1 MPSTRRAPFSLGN
14 VRISTKSLD
23 VANVRRTAR
32 QRLTRWTS
40 VAVLATL
47 GLTVSAYGQ
56 STDLVSNTGAAPHLS
71 VNVGNVP
78 SGRITQGFTTGDN
91 LNGYNL
97 SSVGL
102 RIALDYR
109 DPGESVVVAIHEYD
123 SGALI
128 DTLRTPSSLT
138 IDSVN
143 NFTASA
149 GVTLRRSTRYFLN
162 FVGTGNQV
170 DDIAIA
176 TTESSNETGLQ
187 GWSIENGFR
196 FDGTINP
203 SALTMMLKVRGSA
216 RQNTPATGTVAIAGT
231 ARVGRELSA
240 SLSNVADA
248 DGLTSPS
255 YSYQWVRVDGMTET
269 DITDA
274 TSSAYTLAADDE
286 GKTVKVKVTF
296 QDDVGNNE
304 TLTSDAYPS
313 VGTIAAAS
321 ADATLRGLTL
331 TGDGN
336 NVPLSPMF
344 AGTTTSYTA
353 DVGLN
358 VATVTIAATENHS
371 GASVV
376 YEPTGSD
383 LGASGHQV
391 ALAFGAN
398 VLKAIVTAENGTI
411 NTYTITVTRAL
422 PSLSIADASAT
433 EGSPIEFTVT
443 LSAAISDEVTVEYA
457 TSSGTATQDTDYT
470 EATGTLTIIA
480 TTTTASFTVDTTH
493 DTTVEN
499 DETFTVMLSTPSD
512 NANISTNSATG
523 TILNDDKPG
532 LSITDAS
539 GTEGSAIE
547 FTVTLSAAISDE
559 VTVEYATTSGTA
571 TQDTDYTAATGTL
584 TIATTTTASFTVA
597 TTHDTTVESNETF
610 TVTLSNQSSNAT
622 ISTNSATGTINDD
635 DDARPSLSIADASAT
650 EGSPVSFTVTLSAAI
665 SDEVTVEYATSS
677 GTATQDTDYTAA
689 TGTLTISAN
698 TTTASFT
705 VDTTHDTTVENDET
719 FTVTLS
725 NQSSNANIST
735 NSATGTI
742 NDDDDARPSLS
753 IADASA
759 TEGSPVSFTVTL
771 SAAISD
777 EVTVEYATSSG
788 TATQDTDYTAAT
800 GTLTISANTTTASF
814 TVDTTHDTTVE
825 NDETF
830 TVTLSNQSSNANIST
845 NSATGTILN
854 DDKPGLSITN
864 ASANEGSPVTFTVT
878 LSATTS
884 DEVTVVYATSNG
896 TAISG
901 TDYTAATGT
910 LAIAA
915 DTLTAS
921 FTVATTHDTT
931 DETDKTFMVTLSN
944 QSDNATITTTTATG
958 TINDND
964 DPPSLSIA
972 AASGDEGDNVV
983 FTVTLSPASGKQ
995 VTVQYSA
1002 SVEAGDDAGSDDF
1015 TTVSGET
1022 LTIAAGDTTGTLTIA
1037 TDEDTLAEGDETFTV
1052 KLTSAANAAIGTA
1065 TAQGTIVDDEATPSL
1080 SIADA
1085 SATEGSA
1092 VVFTVTLSGIS
1103 STPVTVA
1110 YATSDDTATTNATA
1124 PGGADYTAA
1133 SGTLTITAGQ
1143 TQGTITVPTGNDSTD
1158 EPNEDFTVTLSGQ
1171 SDNATLPDGTA
1182 TGTINDNDDP
1192 PGITIAGA
1200 SANEGSAL
1208 MFAVTLNRGSTS
1220 NVTVQYATSHGTAT
1234 TSASAV
1240 GGADYTAASGT
1251 LTIDAGDTEGTITV
1265 ATGDDT
1271 TDEENETF
1279 TVTLSNQSANATLDT
1294 GLATGTITD
1303 NDSAPN
1309 VTIAAGTA
1317 VEGSGVSFTVTLGAV
1332 TAKQVTVVYGTGD
1345 STAFSDNSQV
1355 GGIDY
1360 TTTSGTLTIA
1370 PGQTEGTVTV
1380 ATGDDSTDEDNEN
1393 FTVTLSNS
1401 VNATITGG
1409 SATGTIT
1416 DNDNPPGVTV
1426 TGDTAAEGSSL
1437 SFVVDLDAATAKQ
1450 VTLQYSTSDG
1460 TATTSTSA
1468 PGGADYTGAS
1478 SQTLNI
1484 TPGQTTATI
1493 TINTAND
1500 TTDEPDEETFTVT
1513 LDSATNA
1520 TPGSMAEATGTI
1532 TDNDDPPTPTL
1543 ALAQSSIGENGGS
1556 TTVTASL
1563 NHPSSQAT
1571 TVTVTS
1577 TAVAPAVAADFTPS
1591 GTTLT
1596 IAAGLLTSTGTVTL
1610 AAVNNDVDAAPKE
1623 VTVSGTASN
1632 ELGIGGGPASLTLT
1646 IEDDEPTPS
1655 VTLVLATN
1663 PICES
1668 DMNDECD
1675 AAVPASTAVTA
1686 TLSGKSSHVTTVT
1699 VASVAV
1705 GPAVPGDF
1713 TQSGTTLT
1721 IAVEALTSTGEVT
1734 LDAGENNTD
1743 APDKQVTVSAMVDN
1757 TQGATAPSNVTLTIK
1772 DDEPAPTVT
1781 LTLMQGY
1788 ICESGTNDV
1797 NNQCT
1802 STVASTVLTPSL
1814 SHPSSEPTT
1823 VTVLSSTYYDR
1834 SVSALTIAA
1843 GATTVSG
1850 VTLTAVDNGTDAPNN
1865 DVPVSA
1871 TASNTQGYAWDP
1883 ASLTLMLTI
1892 EDDEPV
1898 PTVTLTL
1905 GQNPICES
1913 NANAGGQCTATGAS
1927 TAVTA
1932 SQSRPSSETTTVTVS
1947 AVAVAPAV
1955 AGDFS
1960 LSGNV
1965 ALVIAAGSTD
1975 STGVVTVTAA
1985 HNETDAP
1992 PKDVTVSG
2000 AAVNPHDIAGDPA
2013 ELTLTIEDDEPAPT
2027 VTLALS
2033 STLVAEA
2040 GGVTTVTASQSH
2052 PSSEATTVTVT
2063 AEAVA
2068 APAVAADFTQSGTTL
2083 TIPAGSTDSTG
2094 TVAVTGVNNDV
2105 DHDPAAKKVEVS
2117 GTAANPYAV
2126 AGDPPALRFELQD
2139 DDTRGFAWTP
2149 AVLVAR
2155 ESTAAILAVA
2165 LTSEPTSNVTL
2176 RFEHDKGGVLL
2187 YFLLNGEISPVL
2199 TFTPGNWDV
2208 PQELA
2213 LLHTDPPDT
2222 VDFRHLASG
2231 GDYEGYTDTY
2241 TFTVTDSAT
2250 PSTAVNLSVNPP
2262 TVAEGGGEQQVTVTA
2277 TLEGAALLTATEV
2290 AVTVSGDTATE
2301 GDDFGAVAAVTV
2313 TIAAEAQQ
2321 GTATFA
2327 LSPVAD
2333 EVAEGDERLTVA
2345 GTSTGTLTVN
2355 AAVLILV
2362 DDDERGVTVSEA
2374 GLTVAEGGEAA
2385 YTVVLT
2391 SEPTGPVEVAVAGA
2405 GADAGDLTIAPAVL
2419 TFTPANWE
2427 TARTVT
2433 VSAAADADAEDDAAV
2448 ITHAVSGADYG
2459 ENGVTAQEVAVT
2471 VTDGDTRST
2480 TVALR
2485 VAPGA
2490 VAEAGGPVEV
2500 TVTAT
2505 VNAAAPKR
2513 DLPVRMQVGT
2523 ATAEEGADFA
2533 EVADFTL
2540 TIAAGTTQG
2549 SGTFGLTPVDDVLAE
2564 GNESVEVGGNVAG
2577 LAVNGTTVT
2586 ITDDDAVSTA
2596 VALTVE
2602 PLSVREDAGTAEVT
2616 VTASLDAGARTSDT
2630 EVTVAVISGTAT
2642 AGTDFAEVA
2651 EFGLTIAAG
2660 ETEGTGT
2667 FTLTLM
2673 DDALSEGPETVRLV
2687 AQAPAGLTVTE
2698 AAVEITDD
2706 DTASTELTLSAEPAA
2721 VGEGAGATDVAVT
2734 ATLDGAARDSVTI
2747 VTVTVAPGTA
2757 EAGTDYVSVGSFEVM
2772 IPVGEVSGT
2781 GTFTLTP
2788 TDDTLSEGPETV
2800 ALTGSAPD
2808 GLTVTDTTLEITD
2821 DDAASTG
2828 VTLTAAPVSVA
2839 EDAGPTCR

>member
-1 MPSTRRAPFSLGN
+1 
-14 VRISTKSLD
+14 
-23 VANVRRTAR
+23 
-32 QRLTRWTS
+32 
-40 VAVLATL
+40 
-47 GLTVSAYGQ
+47 
-56 STDLVSNTGAAPHLS
+56 
-71 VNVGNVP
+71 
-78 SGRITQGFTTGDN
+78 
-91 LNGYNL
+91 
-97 SSVGL
+97 
-102 RIALDYR
+102 
-109 DPGESVVVAIHEYD
+109 
-123 SGALI
+123 
-128 DTLRTPSSLT
+128 
-138 IDSVN
+138 
-143 NFTASA
+143 
-149 GVTLRRSTRYFLN
+149 
-162 FVGTGNQV
+162 
-170 DDIAIA
+170 
-176 TTESSNETGLQ
+176 
-187 GWSIENGFR
+187 
-196 FDGTINP
+196 
-203 SALTMMLKVRGSA
+203 
-216 RQNTPATGTVAIAGT
+216 
-231 ARVGRELSA
+231 
-240 SLSNVADA
+240 
-248 DGLTSPS
+248 
-255 YSYQWVRVDGMTET
+255 
-269 DITDA
+269 
-274 TSSAYTLAADDE
+274 
-286 GKTVKVKVTF
+286 
-296 QDDVGNNE
+296 
-304 TLTSDAYPS
+304 
-313 VGTIAAAS
+313 
-321 ADATLRGLTL
+321 
-331 TGDGN
+331 
-336 NVPLSPMF
+336 
-344 AGTTTSYTA
+344 
-353 DVGLN
+353 
-358 VATVTIAATENHS
+358 
-371 GASVV
+371 
-376 YEPTGSD
+376 
-383 LGASGHQV
+383 
-391 ALAFGAN
+391 
-398 VLKAIVTAENGTI
+398 
-411 NTYTITVTRAL
+411 
-422 PSLSIADASAT
+422 
-433 EGSPIEFTVT
+433 
-443 LSAAISDEVTVEYA
+443 
-457 TSSGTATQDTDYT
+457 
-470 EATGTLTIIA
+470 
-480 TTTTASFTVDTTH
+480 
-493 DTTVEN
+493 
-499 DETFTVMLSTPSD
+499 
-512 NANISTNSATG
+512 
-523 TILNDDKPG
+523 
-532 LSITDAS
+532 
-539 GTEGSAIE
+539 
-547 FTVTLSAAISDE
+547 
-559 VTVEYATTSGTA
+559 
-571 TQDTDYTAATGTL
+571 
-584 TIATTTTASFTVA
+584 
-597 TTHDTTVESNETF
+597 
-610 TVTLSNQSSNAT
+610 
-622 ISTNSATGTINDD
+622 
-635 DDARPSLSIADASAT
+635 
-650 EGSPVSFTVTLSAAI
+650 
-665 SDEVTVEYATSS
+665 
-677 GTATQDTDYTAA
+677 
-689 TGTLTISAN
+689 
-698 TTTASFT
+698 
-705 VDTTHDTTVENDET
+705 
-719 FTVTLS
+719 
-725 NQSSNANIST
+725 
-735 NSATGTI
+735 
-742 NDDDDARPSLS
+742 
-753 IADASA
+753 
-759 TEGSPVSFTVTL
+759 
-771 SAAISD
+771 
-777 EVTVEYATSSG
+777 
-788 TATQDTDYTAAT
+788 
-800 GTLTISANTTTASF
+800 
-814 TVDTTHDTTVE
+814 
-825 NDETF
+825 
-830 TVTLSNQSSNANIST
+830 
-845 NSATGTILN
+845 
-854 DDKPGLSITN
+854 
-864 ASANEGSPVTFTVT
+864 
-878 LSATTS
+878 
-884 DEVTVVYATSNG
+884 
-896 TAISG
+896 
-901 TDYTAATGT
+901 
-910 LAIAA
+910 
-915 DTLTAS
+915 
-921 FTVATTHDTT
+921 
-931 DETDKTFMVTLSN
+931 
-944 QSDNATITTTTATG
+944 
-958 TINDND
+958 
-964 DPPSLSIA
+964 
-972 AASGDEGDNVV
+972 
-983 FTVTLSPASGKQ
+983 
-995 VTVQYSA
+995 
-1002 SVEAGDDAGSDDF
+1002 
-1015 TTVSGET
+1015 
-1022 LTIAAGDTTGTLTIA
+1022 
-1037 TDEDTLAEGDETFTV
+1037 
-1052 KLTSAANAAIGTA
+1052 
-1065 TAQGTIVDDEATPSL
+1065 
-1080 SIADA
+1080 
-1085 SATEGSA
+1085 
-1092 VVFTVTLSGIS
+1092 
-1103 STPVTVA
+1103 
-1110 YATSDDTATTNATA
+1110 
-1124 PGGADYTAA
+1124 
-1133 SGTLTITAGQ
+1133 
-1143 TQGTITVPTGNDSTD
+1143 
-1158 EPNEDFTVTLSGQ
+1158 
-1171 SDNATLPDGTA
+1171 
-1182 TGTINDNDDP
+1182 
-1192 PGITIAGA
+1192 
-1200 SANEGSAL
+1200 

-1220 NVTVQYATSHGTAT
+1220 NVTVQYATSNGTAT

-1240 GGADYTAASGT
+1240 GGADYTAATGT

-1309 VTIAAGTA
+1309 VTIAVGTA

-1332 TAKQVTVVYGTGD
+1332 TAKQVTVVYGTSDGTATD
-1345 STAFSDNSQV
+1345 SAGEV

-1360 TTTSGTLTIA
+1360 TTTSGTLTITA
-1370 PGQTEGTVTV
+1370 GQTEGTVTV

-1416 DNDNPPGVTV
+1416 DNDDPPGVTV

-1520 TPGSMAEATGTI
+1520 TLGSPNSVTGTI

-1543 ALAQSSIGENGGS
+1543 ALALSIGENGGS

-1577 TAVAPAVAADFTPS
+1577 AAVAPAVAADFTQS

-1632 ELGIGGGPASLTLT
+1632 GLGIGGDPASLTLT
-1646 IEDDEPTPS
+1646 IDDDEPTPS

-1668 DMNDECD
+1668 GTNAGGECD

-1705 GPAVPGDF
+1705 GPAVAGDF

-1721 IAVEALTSTGEVT
+1721 IAVEALTSTGVVT
-1734 LDAGENNTD
+1734 LGAVENNTD
-1743 APDKQVTVSAMVDN
+1743 APDKQVTVSALVDN
-1757 TQGATAPSNVTLTIK
+1757 TQGATAPSNVTLTIE

-1781 LTLMQGY
+1781 LTLGQNP
-1788 ICESGTNDV
+1788 ICESGTNAGG
-1797 NNQCT
+1797 NQCT

-1823 VTVLSSTYYDR
+1823 VTVLSSPHYER

-1865 DVPVSA
+1865 DVTVSA
-1871 TASNTQGYAWDP
+1871 TASNTQGYAGDP
-1883 ASLTLMLTI
+1883 ASLTLTI

-1913 NANAGGQCTATGAS
+1913 NANAGGQCTATVAS

-1932 SQSRPSSETTTVTVS
+1932 SQSHPSSEATTVTVS

-1965 ALVIAAGSTD
+1965 ELVIAAGSTD
-1975 STGVVTVTAA
+1975 STGVVTVTAVD
-1985 HNETDAP
+1985 NDTDAP

-2013 ELTLTIEDDEPAPT
+2013 SLTLTIEDDEPAPT

-2052 PSSEATTVTVT
+2052 PSSEATTVTVS

-2105 DHDPAAKKVEVS
+2105 DHDPATKEVEVS

-2149 AVLVAR
+2149 EVLVAR
-2155 ESTAAILAVA
+2155 ENTAAILAVA

-2176 RFEHDKGGVLL
+2176 RFEHDKGSVLV
-2187 YFLLNGEISPVL
+2187 YFLLNGEFSPVL

-2222 VDFRHLASG
+2222 VDFRHVTSG
-2231 GDYEGYTDTY
+2231 GDYEGYTDTF

-2250 PSTAVNLSVNPP
+2250 PSTAVNLNVNPP

-2321 GTATFA
+2321 GTGT
-2327 LSPVAD
+2327 LTVTPVAD

-2391 SEPTGPVEVAVAGA
+2391 SEPTGPVEVAVSAA

-2459 ENGVTAQEVAVT
+2459 ENGETAQDVAVT

-2490 VAEAGGPVEV
+2490 VAEDGGTVTV

-2505 VNAAAPKR
+2505 VNAAPPKS

-2523 ATAEEGADFA
+2523 ATATEGADFA
-2533 EVADFTL
+2533 TVADFTL

-2549 SGTFGLTPVDDVLAE
+2549 SGTFGLRPVDDVLAE

-2616 VTASLDAGARTSDT
+2616 VTAALDAGARTSDT

-2651 EFGLTIAAG
+2651 EFGLTIATG

-2706 DTASTELTLSAEPAA
+2706 DVVSTGLTLSAEPAA
-2721 VGEGAGATDVAVT
+2721 VDEGAGATDVAVT

-2839 EDAGPTCR
+2839 EDAGPTAVTVTAALDGGALNENVVVTVTVGSGTAEAERDFGGVADFEITIAAGATEGAVVFTLVPVDDVVSEGPETVVVQGSAGGGLVVSGTEVEIADNDAASTGVTLVAAPGTLREDAGPTAVTVTGMLDAGARAEDTVVTVMAGSGTAEAGTDFEAVADFALTIAAGATEGSGTFTLTPTDDTLSEGPETVALTGSAPDGLTVTETTLEITDNDAASTAVTLTAAPVSVDEGAETVQVTVTAALNGAPHTDDTVVMVTVGSGTAQAGSDFSAAAGLEITISAGAAEGAGTFTLTLLDDTLSEQAETVSLAGTASTGLPVNGTTVEITDNDAAPTRVLLTAAPASVDEGAGSVQVTVTAALNGAALADDTVVTVTVASGTADTSADFTAVAEFEITISAGAASGSGIFTLSPVDDTVDEDTETLTLAGTATNGLVVSATTVEIADNDEPAATAVTLTALPASVNEDAGSVQVTVTATLNGPARDNDATVTVSVSAGTATTTDFAAVTDFDITITAGDTSGTGTFSLAPVDDSLDENTETVAVTGTTTSGLTVNPTTVEIADNDDVPAATAVTLTALPASVNEDAGSAQVTVTATLNGPRPRQRMATVTVSVSAEHQQPRLTSPRP